1 MDARRKPTSG
11 ALRLAVVA
19 WSGIFVGSW
28 LAGCSKPV
36 LNYPKATETFKQD
49 SWNGLVTDWAKSPAP
64 PGIQPGEHDA
74 PGGQIGQPRPQ
85 APPLAPS
92 APNSIAASASV
103 RPASATTHEQ
113 DALPG
118 REDLPPPAAVQDLSQ
133 RLKIPS
139 ELPGADAPPLRI
151 PPREAVS
158 PQLRTELI
166 DELFPNR
173 LPVPKLAPPAAGPTT
188 LKQVEDLA
196 LANNPEMVQASAQVT
211 AAMGAAI
218 QAGTGPNP
226 VFGYENDTVGS
237 TGTRN
242 YEGVFGS
249 QLIKTA
255 NKLNLARTAA
265 NFDLMN
271 SQLALR
277 RTRIDVLSRIKAGYF
292 AVLVAQ
298 QNVAVSGALVWFT
311 NEAYRIQVDKLRE
324 GESTGYEPAQ
334 LRSLVYQARAAL
346 VQAQNRYVSAW
357 KQLTATMGL
366 PELPTAELEGR
377 ADMPLPPVNYD
388 KMLARVLN
396 SHPDVLAA
404 RNSEAQARVQLQLQ
418 RVIPVPDVQLYGTF
432 QRDFTSPGLP
442 RTTSNLQIGVPLPF
456 FDRNRGNIMSAEG
469 NLRRATEQT
478 RRVRN
483 ELTFRSADAFERFE
497 TNRVLLQYYR
507 DQILPDLAR
516 AYRGVY
522 ERHQQEPEAVGFG
535 DIIVAQQN
543 LAAAVAV
550 YIATLNAQ
558 WLALA
563 DIANLMQVE
572 DFNEISSEIHAEE
585 VPGVL
590 LPDPTPL
597 APQVGAKNP

>member
-1 MDARRKPTSG
+1 MDARRKPTQG
-11 ALRLAVVA
+11 ALRPAVVA
-19 WSGIFVGSW
+19 WSGIFVCSW
-28 LAGCSKPV
+28 LVGCSKPV

-49 SWNGLVTDWAKSPAP
+49 SWTDLVTDWAKSPP
-64 PGIQPGEHDA
+64 QPGIQPGQQDA
-74 PGGQIGQPRPQ
+74 PGGQFGQQRSLV
-85 APPLAPS
+85 PPLAPS
-92 APNSIAASASV
+92 LPNPIAAGAGV
-103 RPASATTHEQ
+103 RPASAYTRQQ

-118 REDLPPPAAVQDLSQ
+118 REDLPAPPGVQDLSQ

-139 ELPGADAPPLRI
+139 QLPGADAPPLRI

-158 PQLRTELI
+158 PQQRNELI

-173 LPVPKLAPPAAGPTT
+173 PPVPKLAPPAAGPTT

-196 LANNPEMVQASAQVT
+196 LANNPELVQASAQVT
-211 AAMGAAI
+211 TAMGAAI
-218 QAGTGPNP
+218 QAGVHPNP
-226 VFGYENDTVGS
+226 VLGYESDTVGS
-237 TGTRN
+237 FGTRN
-242 YEGVFGS
+242 YQGVFGS

-255 NKLNLARTAA
+255 NKLGLARAVA

-271 SQLALR
+271 AQLALR
-277 RTRIDVLSRIKAGYF
+277 RTRIDVLSRIKAAYF
-292 AVLVAQ
+292 AVLVAR

-311 NEAYRIQVDKLRE
+311 NEAYRIQVDRLRE

-334 LRSLVYQARAAL
+334 LRSLANQARGAL
-346 VQAQNRYVSAW
+346 VQAQNRYISAW
-357 KQLTATMGL
+357 KQLAAIAGL

-377 ADMPLPPVNYD
+377 ADMLLPPVNYD
-388 KMLARVLN
+388 KMLSRVLN
-396 SHPDVLAA
+396 NHPDVLAA
-404 RNSEAQARVQLQLQ
+404 RNLEAQSRLQLQLQ
-418 RVIPVPDVQLYGTF
+418 RVTPVPDVQLYGTL
-432 QRDFTSPGLP
+432 QRDFTVPSLP
-442 RTTSNLQIGVPLPF
+442 RTTYNMQVGVPLPL

-469 NLRRATEQT
+469 NLRRAAEQI

-497 TNRVLLQYYR
+497 TNRVLLQYYQ

-563 DIANLMQVE
+563 DIANLMQIE
-572 DFNEISSEIHAEE
+572 DFNEISSEIYAEE
-585 VPGVL
+585 VPGVM
-590 LPDPTPL
+590 LPDHSPL
-597 APQVGAKNP
+597 APADGAKNP